1 MIKRLKNTPENN
13 QKIAQ
18 AILNHRQL
26 KKVKD
31 LAFKPR
37 LTWSKRK

>member
-1 MIKRLKNTPENN
+1 MIKRLKYNKETE
-13 QKIAQ
+13 KLITQ

>member
-1 MIKRLKNTPENN
+1 MIKRLKKTTENN

-31 LAFKPR
+31 LAFNPILK
-37 LTWSKRK
+37 WSKPK